1 MLSNEDLM
9 EIDNAPRNN
18 NTKLDIFLANI
29 NYIVDFFDKNEI
41 DKENSN
47 CNIAIQSYP
56 KYLTNS
62 ELFNLELND
71 SSFRKTILI
80 QFIIVLSSFIKP
92 ISQNQKKIF
101 VFPKSISEKIT
112 NELNH
117 CVTVLKKSNQ
127 KVLNIL
133 NDETVWEKWKENGC
147 STPFEKFPDENLKK
161 LFNDT
166 NTKFS
171 KRKKIVVDGCPLN
184 NLFNFEKEFNIDMN
198 DIYNININFEI
209 ESIFNQVPFI
219 GTFVEK
225 VLSDADPTLEI
236 EEKQR
241 IINLDKSFSWK
252 FLRLLSHNDITRLNN
267 DKNSKVISIC
277 EDYFN
282 KYKTKEVSNLTLF
295 PQPAPAPP
303 APPKE
308 KIVVNT
314 NNLPPISNNSSTT
327 NNTTV
332 VITTTTEKKQITAV
346 PSAHKEKEKISIS
359 KEDNKHDNSNHS
371 NGRDKDKNRDHYL
384 HKKRSA
390 DRNNTQS
397 SNKKHKF

>member
-1 MLSNEDLM
+1 
-9 EIDNAPRNN
+9 
-18 NTKLDIFLANI
+18 
-29 NYIVDFFDKNEI
+29 
-41 DKENSN
+41 
-47 CNIAIQSYP
+47 
-56 KYLTNS
+56 
-62 ELFNLELND
+62 
-71 SSFRKTILI
+71 
-80 QFIIVLSSFIKP
+80 
-92 ISQNQKKIF
+92 
-101 VFPKSISEKIT
+101 
-112 NELNH
+112 
-117 CVTVLKKSNQ
+117 
-127 KVLNIL
+127 
-133 NDETVWEKWKENGC
+133 
-147 STPFEKFPDENLKK
+147 
-161 LFNDT
+161 
-166 NTKFS
+166 
-171 KRKKIVVDGCPLN
+171 
-184 NLFNFEKEFNIDMN
+184 MN

>member
-9 EIDNAPRNN
+9 EIDNAPSNN
-18 NTKLDIFLANI
+18 NTKMDNFLANI
-29 NYIVDFFDKNEI
+29 NYI

-117 CVTVLKKSNQ
+117 CVTVLKKSNE

-147 STPFEKFPDENLKK
+147 STPFEKFPDDNLKK
-161 LFNDT
+161 IFNDS
-166 NTKFS
+166 NTTFS

-184 NLFNFEKEFNIDMN
+184 SLFNFEKEFSIDMN

-225 VLSDADPTLEI
+225 VLSDSDPTMEI

-303 APPKE
+303 KE

-314 NNLPPISNNSSTT
+314 NNLPPISNNSTT
-327 NNTTV
+327 SNNSNV
-332 VITTTTEKKQITAV
+332 VMTTTATEKKQIPA
-346 PSAHKEKEKISIS
+346 KEKEKISIS

-371 NGRDKDKNRDHYL
+371 NGRDKDKNREHYL